1 MRLLDPFLP
10 MDNNLL
16 TLHINYRTS
25 ARKPD
30 DELLADFRQ
39 QFPEVST
46 GVTEPTAPAISQ
58 ATTAVFNPVINAPT
72 HER

>member
-1 MRLLDPFLP
+1 MRLLDSFPP
-10 MDNNLL
+10 INNSLL
-16 TLHINYRTS
+16 TLHVNHRTS

-39 QFPEVST
+39 QFPQVST

-58 ATTAVFNPVINAPT
+58 ATTAVFNPIINAPA

>member
-1 MRLLDPFLP
+1 MRLFDLFILI
-10 MDNNLL
+10 DNNLL
-16 TLHINYRTS
+16 TLHVHYRTS

-58 ATTAVFNPVINAPT
+58 ATTAVFNPIINAPT